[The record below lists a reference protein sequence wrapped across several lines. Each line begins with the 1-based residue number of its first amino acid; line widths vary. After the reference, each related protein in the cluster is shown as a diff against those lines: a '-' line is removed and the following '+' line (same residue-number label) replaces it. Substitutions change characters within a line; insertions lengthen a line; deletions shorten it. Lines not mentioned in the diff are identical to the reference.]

1 MTHSILLTYPM
12 TDFTLVCIDCGNVT
26 PVGGVSGKCA
36 RCGSEWQEARYDYAR
51 LSLTWQSL
59 MAQQAF
65 NLWRYQELLPIR
77 NPAHIIS
84 LGEGGSPLIHGYN
97 LGLMLGLQSIF
108 IKDERQG
115 PTGSFKD
122 RQATL
127 AVSVMKEQGVKEAVV
142 ASTGNVAISY
152 SAYCARAG
160 IKLWAFFTSMVPQDK
175 MREVALYGT
184 QVIKVTG
191 TYDRAKELA
200 VEFAAQRGLYYDRG
214 ARSIAAVESMKTL
227 AFEVCEQ
234 LTRDLGPVRRPNRPT
249 LLWRAPDW
257 YVQSISGGLGPLG
270 VSKGFWELFEMGLID
285 KMPKMAL
292 IQAEGC
298 APFVNSFKAG
308 LEQAEPVLVP
318 RTHIA
323 TLSTGQPGRVYPLLR
338 AQLLKYGG
346 TMEAVSD
353 EEAFRAMH
361 ITAKMEGMTVEPASA
376 VAFAGVIKLVRAGTI
391 APAEIVVINATGHT
405 IPVQREVLGEG
416 WEKVLSGETQ
426 EAAPQP
432 QREGL
437 LAALDRLDER
447 VRSIAIVEDNL
458 EAARLLR
465 RILQARGNYSIHEAR
480 NGKEG
485 LALIREKL
493 PDLVMLD
500 LMMPEMDGFQ
510 VLDELRSDAATAKIP
525 VIVITAKALTRED
538 KARLGDKA
546 NGLMQKGSFMDD
558 DLFSEILETL
568 EK

>member
-1 MTHSILLTYPM
+1 MS
-12 TDFTLVCIDCGNVT
+12 DFSLVCIDCGHIT
-26 PVGGVSGKCA
+26 PVGGVGGKCP

-51 LSLTWQSL
+51 LGLTLQTL
-59 MAQQAF
+59 TAHRAF
-65 NLWRYQELLPIR
+65 NLWRYQELLPLR
-77 NPAHIIS
+77 NQANIVT
-84 LGEGGSPLIHGYN
+84 LGEGGSPLTHGYN
-97 LGLMLGLQSIF
+97 LGLMLGRQHIY

-127 AVSVMKEQGVKEAVV
+127 AASVMKENGVKEAVV

-200 VEFAAQRGLYYDRG
+200 AEFASQRNLYYDRG

-234 LTRDLGPVRRPNRPT
+234 LTRDLGPVSAQGSSRRP
-249 LLWRAPDW
+249 LWRAPDW

-270 VSKGFWELFEMGLID
+270 VAKGFWELFQMGLID
-285 KMPKMAL
+285 KIPKLAL

-298 APFVNSFKAG
+298 APFVNSYKAG
-308 LEQAEPVLVP
+308 LEKAEPVLVP

-323 TLSTGQPGRVYPLLR
+323 TLSTGQPGRVYEFLR
-338 AQLLKYGG
+338 THILKHGG
-346 TMEAVSD
+346 TMETVTD

-361 ITAKMEGMTVEPASA
+361 VTAKMEGMTVEPASA
-376 VAFAGVIKLVRAGTI
+376 VAFAGIIKLVRAGTI
-391 APAEIVVINATGHT
+391 GVDEIVVINATGHT

-416 WEKVLSGETQ
+416 WEKVLSGETE

-432 QREGL
+432 QAEGL
-437 LAALDRLDER
+437 MAALDRLDER
-447 VRSIAIVEDNL
+447 VRSIAIVEDNPD
-458 EAARLLR
+458 AARLLR
-465 RILQARGNYSIHEAR
+465 RILQARGNYTIHEAK

-485 LALIREKL
+485 LAMIQTEQ

-510 VLDELRSDAATAKIP
+510 VLDELRANEATAKIP

-538 KARLGDKA
+538 KDRLGDKA
-546 NGLMQKGSFMDD
+546 NGLMQKGAFMDD
-558 DLFSEILETL
+558 DLFAEIMDTL

>member
-1 MTHSILLTYPM
+1 MS
-12 TDFTLVCIDCGNVT
+12 DFSLVCIDCGQVTASGNVT
-26 PVGGVSGKCA
+26 GKCP

-51 LSLTWQSL
+51 LGLTLQTL
-59 MAQQAF
+59 MAHRAF
-65 NLWRYQELLPIR
+65 NLWRYQELLPLR
-77 NPAHIIS
+77 NPANIVT
-84 LGEGGSPLIHGYN
+84 LGEGGSPLLHAYN
-97 LGLMLGLQSIF
+97 LGLMLGRQNIY

-127 AVSVMKEQGVKEAVV
+127 AASVMKENGVKEAVV

-191 TYDRAKELA
+191 TYDRAKELSA
-200 VEFAAQRGLYYDRG
+200 EFAAQRNLYYDRG

-234 LTRDLGPVRRPNRPT
+234 LTRELGPANAQGGSRRP
-249 LLWRAPDW
+249 LWRAPDW

-270 VSKGFWELFEMGLID
+270 VAKGFWELNQMGLID
-285 KMPKMAL
+285 KVPKMAL

-308 LEQAEPVLVP
+308 LEVAEPVLVP

-323 TLSTGQPGRVYPLLR
+323 TLSTGQPGRVYQFLR
-338 AQLLKYGG
+338 THLLKNGG
-346 TMEAVSD
+346 TMESVTD

-361 ITAKMEGMTVEPASA
+361 VTAKMEGMTVEPASA
-376 VAFAGVIKLVRAGTI
+376 VAFAGVIKLARAGVI
-391 APAEIVVINATGHT
+391 GPDEIVVINGTGHT

-416 WEKVLSGETQ
+416 WEKVLSGET
-426 EAAPQP
+426 ESAAPEP
-432 QREGL
+432 QAEGL
-437 LAALDRLDER
+437 MAALDRLDER
-447 VRSIAIVEDNL
+447 VRSIAIVEDNPD
-458 EAARLLR
+458 AARLLR
-465 RILQARGNYSIHEAR
+465 RILQARGNYTIHEAK

-485 LALIREKL
+485 LALIRTEQ

-510 VLDELRSDAATAKIP
+510 VLDELRADASTAKIP

-546 NGLMQKGSFMDD
+546 NGLMQKGAFMDD
-558 DLFSEILETL
+558 DLFAEIMDTL

>member
-1 MTHSILLTYPM
+1 MSDYS
-12 TDFTLVCIDCGNVT
+12 LVCIDCGQIT
-26 PVGGVSGKCA
+26 PGGTVPGKCP

-51 LSLTWQSL
+51 LGLTLQTL
-59 MAQQAF
+59 TAHRAF
-65 NLWRYQELLPIR
+65 NLWRYQELLPLR
-77 NPAHIIS
+77 NPANIVT
-84 LGEGGSPLIHGYN
+84 LGEGGSPLTHAYN
-97 LGLMLGLQSIF
+97 LGLMLGRQHIY

-127 AVSVMKEQGVKEAVV
+127 AASVMKENGVKEAVV

-191 TYDRAKELA
+191 TYDRAKELSA
-200 VEFAAQRGLYYDRG
+200 EFAAQRNLYYDRG

-234 LTRDLGPVRRPNRPT
+234 LTRDLGPVNSQSGSRRP
-249 LLWRAPDW
+249 LWRAPDW

-270 VSKGFWELFEMGLID
+270 VAKGFWELKQMGLID
-285 KMPKMAL
+285 KVPKLAL

-298 APFVNSFKAG
+298 APFVNSYKAG
-308 LEQAEPVLVP
+308 LEVAEPVLVP

-323 TLSTGQPGRVYPLLR
+323 TLSTGQPGRVYQLLR
-338 AQLLKYGG
+338 SHLLKNGG
-346 TMEAVSD
+346 TMDSVTD

-361 ITAKMEGMTVEPASA
+361 VTAKMEGMTVEPASA
-376 VAFAGVIKLVRAGTI
+376 VAFAGIIKLVRAGTI
-391 APAEIVVINATGHT
+391 APDEIVVINATGHT

-416 WEKVLSGETQ
+416 WEKVLSGETE
-426 EAAPQP
+426 EAAPAP
-432 QREGL
+432 QAEGL
-437 LAALDRLDER
+437 IAALDRLDER
-447 VRSIAIVEDNL
+447 VRSIAIVEDNPD
-458 EAARLLR
+458 AARLLR
-465 RILQARGNYSIHEAR
+465 RILQARGNYTIHEAK

-485 LALIREKL
+485 LALVRSQQ

-510 VLDELRSDAATAKIP
+510 VLDELRADTATAKIP

-546 NGLMQKGSFMDD
+546 NGLMQKGAFMDD
-558 DLFSEILETL
+558 DLFAEIMDTL

>member
-1 MTHSILLTYPM
+1 MS
-12 TDFTLVCIDCGNVT
+12 DFTLICIDCGHTT
-26 PVGGVSGKCA
+26 PSRGVGGKCP
-36 RCGSEWQEARYDYAR
+36 RCGSEWQEARYDYNR
-51 LSLTWQSL
+51 LGLTLQTL
-59 MAQQAF
+59 MAHRAF
-65 NLWRYQELLPIR
+65 NLWRYEELLPIR
-77 NPAHIIS
+77 NATNIVT
-84 LGEGGSPLIHGYN
+84 LGEGGSPLIHAYN
-97 LGLMLGLQSIF
+97 LGLMLGRHSIYV
-108 IKDERQG
+108 KDERQG

-127 AVSVMKEQGVKEAVV
+127 AVSVMKENGIKEAVV

-191 TYDRAKELA
+191 TYDRAKDLA
-200 VEFAAQRGLYYDRG
+200 AEFAAQRGLYYDRG

-234 LTRDLGPVRRPNRPT
+234 LTRILGPAPSRTPGRSP
-249 LLWRAPDW
+249 LWRAPDW
-257 YVQSISGGLGPLG
+257 YVQAISGGLGPLG
-270 VSKGFWELFEMGLID
+270 VIKGFWELFQMGLID
-285 KMPKMAL
+285 KIPKMAL
-292 IQAEGC
+292 IQVDGC

-308 LEQAEPVLVP
+308 LEKAEPVLAP

-323 TLSTGQPGRVYPLLR
+323 TLSTGQPGRVYTLLR
-338 AQLLKYGG
+338 AQMLKYGG

-376 VAFAGVIKLVRAGTI
+376 VAFAGVIKLARDGTI
-391 APAEIVVINATGHT
+391 APDEIVVINGTGHT

-426 EAAPQP
+426 ESAPLP
-432 QREGL
+432 QQEGL
-437 LAALDRLDER
+437 IAALDRLDER
-447 VRSIAIVEDNL
+447 VRSIAIVEDNPD
-458 EAARLLR
+458 AARLLR
-465 RILQARGNYSIHEAR
+465 RILQARGNYLVHEAK

-485 LALIREKL
+485 LALIREKR

-510 VLDELRSDAATAKIP
+510 VLDELRADATTATIP

-538 KARLGDKA
+538 KERLGDKA

-558 DLFSEILETL
+558 DLFSEILENL